1 MGQMLGITL
10 DTTSK
15 TVVKYN
21 KPQEISGL
29 SLTED
34 LEILMLTYCDIITV
48 VRYSFCSSEK
58 YELINNSNW
67 LWEQHTRAETQIN
80 VTSDY
85 NVIDWKQEFIRVY
98 SAQWCLAYN
107 APHCLG
113 TCFFQRHSTIWRPE
127 DAESQLM
134 HGKYHFWEKFIG
146 RKVIKQNSIAQFEFI
161 VDKYYLC
168 PENGY
173 RLCLGVEPSTLWHE
187 NFSFAN
193 IVGANSGLSF
203 IVASKQV
210 TLCGT
215 LKPYYMKDIKDGDV
229 VQFTMDNGYTTEN
242 TVTLEMQVNGKKIFV
257 QELPVAEYRPAAS
270 LCREQQITLKRVI
283 VLQDKHVSQT
293 K

>member
-1 MGQMLGITL
+1 MGQMLGITP

-21 KPQEISGL
+21 KPQAKSGL

-58 YELINNSNW
+58 YELVNNSNW
-67 LWEQHTRAETQIN
+67 LWEQHTRAEIN
-80 VTSDY
+80 ETDY
-85 NVIDWKQEFIRVY
+85 KPNVEDWKQEFIKVY

-107 APHCLG
+107 APNCLG

-127 DAESQLM
+127 DAEIQVM

-161 VDKYYLC
+161 IDKYFLC

-173 RLCLGVEPSTLWHE
+173 RLCLGVEPSTSWDE

-193 IVGANSGLSF
+193 IVGVNSGLSF

-210 TLCGT
+210 TSCGT
-215 LKPYYMKDIKDGDV
+215 LKPYYMKDIKDGDA

-242 TVTLEMQVNGKKIFV
+242 TVSLEMRVNGKKIFV
-257 QELPVAEYRPAAS
+257 HTELRVAEYRPAAS
-270 LCREQQITLKRVI
+270 LCRGQQITLKRVI